1 MEINITK
8 VAEFI
13 GRPKNQDWENGFLA
27 GQRGDECPAGA
38 SESFQDGYG
47 RGYAAAEMSEQSYQ
61 WFKKRG
67 LTK

>member
-1 MEINITK
+1 MEIK
-8 VAEFI
+8 KLGMFLGGQKDSA
-13 GRPKNQDWENGFLA
+13 WENGFLA

>member
-1 MEINITK
+1 MEIK
-8 VAEFI
+8 KLSMFLGGQKDSA
-13 GRPKNQDWENGFLA
+13 WENGFLA

-47 RGYAAAEMSEQSYQ
+47 RGYEAAEMSEQSYQ

>member
-1 MEINITK
+1 MELNIQR

-13 GRPKNQDWENGFLA
+13 GGPKNRDWENGFLA
-27 GQRGDECPAGA
+27 GQKGDDCPAGA

-47 RGYAAAEMSEQSYQ
+47 RGYAAAEMSAQSYE
-61 WFKKRG
+61 WLKKRG

>member
-1 MEINITK
+1 MEIK
-8 VAEFI
+8 KLGMFLGGQKDSA
-13 GRPKNQDWENGFLA
+13 WENGFLA

-47 RGYAAAEMSEQSYQ
+47 RGYSAAEMSEQSYQ